1 MAHYAVEYGIT
12 RHPLAFLFCSFS
24 LFFSDIKCGSTLEL
38 KGTDEPTDPGT
49 TPEDP
54 DTTPEDPD
62 TTPDQPIITPSEP
75 TISQETP
82 VTPSNPSSSQ
92 NAATPQTGDAAPL
105 SMWATFTVLASSMF
119 GVVLAK
125 RRKQD

>member
-1 MAHYAVEYGIT
+1 MAQAVQ
-12 RHPLAFLFCSFS
+12 LAI
-24 LFFSDIKCGSTLEL
+24 DGLEL

>member
-1 MAHYAVEYGIT
+1 MNQLIQE
-12 RHPLAFLFCSFS
+12 
-24 LFFSDIKCGSTLEL
+24 
-38 KGTDEPTDPGT
+38 
-49 TPEDP
+49 
-54 DTTPEDPD
+54 TTPEDPD

-105 SMWATFTVLASSMF
+105 SMWATFTILASSMF
-119 GVVLAK
+119 GVVSAK